1 MIILGLSPLD
11 KDATVSL
18 LVDGQL
24 TWAIAEERLSRQKM
38 HAGFPYLALQM
49 VLDRAGITAQD
60 VDRVV
65 YAFQDCDTE
74 TMLMRRNV
82 QSDFELNRSPA
93 NRSLRSLVA
102 QALPKIPIR
111 SEAIPGLPNPNERMV
126 KPWYKRIAYHLAT
139 GEGKLSAWMNA
150 RQFSAWLEMASD
162 DHRRYQAEL
171 LAGLKRFGLD
181 EKLTRVE
188 HHQTHIANAYYCS
201 GFEQALVV
209 TIDAYGSGLSGTV
222 SIANRT
228 EGIRRLAEIETPYSL
243 GVFYETVTS
252 ALGFRPDRHAGKIV
266 GLAAYGDPGILGDVL
281 RNLFQW
287 DGARFR
293 MRRSSD
299 LYLGRYLAS
308 QFPKIDVA
316 AAYQTVLEEVVVRHV
331 SAYVAETGLDTV
343 VLSGGVTA
351 NVKLNQRIHEIPG
364 VKHIYVH
371 PNMGDGGCGTGAA
384 LVASVAA
391 GEQPRRLDTCYLGPD
406 YSDAEIESAL
416 QATGLNYERYDE
428 IEVEIARSIADNRV
442 VARFAGRME
451 YGPRALGN
459 RSILYPAKD
468 PAVNQWLNERLGR
481 TEFMPFAPA
490 TLYEA
495 REKCYLNLSGAEFTA
510 LFMTITFDCT
520 PWMRENCPAAVHIDG
535 TARPQL
541 VTAESNPSYYRILQE
556 YEKLTGI
563 PSVINTS
570 FNMHEEPIVCTPADA
585 IRAFQ
590 LGKLDYLAIG
600 PFLVAASDLA
610 SQQVSAG
617 RRVEVGK

>member
-18 LVDGQL
+18 MVDGKL
-24 TWAIAEERLSRQKM
+24 TWAIGEERLSRQKM
-38 HAGFPYLALQM
+38 HSGFPYLALQM
-49 VLDRAGITAQD
+49 VLDRAGITARD
-60 VDRVV
+60 IDHVV

-74 TMLMRRNV
+74 TSLMRRNV
-82 QSDFELNRSPA
+82 ESDFRLNRTPPS
-93 NRSLRSLVA
+93 RSLRSLV
-102 QALPKIPIR
+102 QAAMPKVPVR
-111 SEAIPGLPNPNERMV
+111 DQAIPGLRNPNQRME
-126 KPWYKRIAYHLAT
+126 KPWYKRLAYHLAT
-139 GEGKLSAWMNA
+139 GEGSLAAWINA
-150 RQFSAWLEMASD
+150 RQFNTWLETATD
-162 DHRRYQAEL
+162 DHRRFQNEL
-171 LAGLKRFGLD
+171 LAGLDHFGLTD
-181 EKLTRVE
+181 KLTRVE
-188 HHQTHIANAYYCS
+188 HHLTHVANAYYCS
-201 GFEQALVV
+201 GFDQALVV

-222 SIANRT
+222 SIANRD

-281 RNLFQW
+281 RSLFEW
-287 DGARFR
+287 DGGRFR

-331 SAYVAETGLDTV
+331 SAFVQETNSDTI

-364 VKHIYVH
+364 VKHIYIH

-384 LVASVAA
+384 LLATVSK
-391 GEQPRRLDTCYLGPD
+391 GIQPQRLETCYLGPD
-406 YSDAEIESAL
+406 YSEAELESAL
-416 QATGLNYERYDE
+416 STAGLEYQRYDD
-428 IEVEIARSIADNRV
+428 IETEIARLIADNRV
-442 VARFAGRME
+442 VARFHGRME

-490 TLYEA
+490 TLFEA
-495 REKCYLNLSGAEFTA
+495 REKCYLHMDGAEFTS

-520 PWMRENCPAAVHIDG
+520 QWMRENCPAAVHIDG

-541 VTAESNPSYYRILQE
+541 VTSESNPSYYRILQQ

-570 FNMHEEPIVCTPADA
+570 FNMHEEPIVCSPQDA
-585 IRAFQ
+585 IRAFL
-590 LGKLDYLAIG
+590 LGKLDYLALG
-600 PFLVAASDLA
+600 PLLVAAKVLDLKSPSA
-610 SQQVSAG
+610 SQHASAG
-617 RRVEVGK
+617 

>member
-1 MIILGLSPLD
+1 MNILGISPLD

-18 LVDGQL
+18 VVDGQL

-38 HAGFPYLALQM
+38 HSGFPRLALQM
-49 VLDRAGITAQD
+49 VLDRAGLSAEDIDQ
-60 VDRVV
+60 VV
-65 YAFQDCDTE
+65 YAFQDCQTE
-74 TMLMRRNV
+74 TLLMRRNV
-82 QSDFELNRSPA
+82 QSDWELNRSA
-93 NRSLRSLVA
+93 SSASIRSMV
-102 QALPKIPIR
+102 QTALTKVPHR
-111 SEAIPGLPNPNERMV
+111 SEAIPGIRSPNERME
-126 KPWYKRIAYHLAT
+126 KPWYKRVAYHLAT
-139 GEGKLSAWMNA
+139 GEGYVAAKINA
-150 RQFSAWLEMASD
+150 RQFNAWLRTATE
-162 DHRRYQAEL
+162 DHRRFQEEL
-171 LAGLKRFGLD
+171 LAGLEEFGLQ
-181 EKLTRVE
+181 EKLTRKE
-188 HHQTHIANAYYCS
+188 HHLTHVANAYYCS
-201 GFEQALVV
+201 GFDQALVV

-222 SIANRT
+222 STANRE

-266 GLAAYGDPGILGDVL
+266 GLAAYGDPGILGDVI
-281 RNLFQW
+281 RSLFVW
-287 DGARFR
+287 DNSRFR

-299 LYLGRYLAS
+299 LYLGRYLAGL
-308 QFPKIDVA
+308 FPKIDVA
-316 AAYQTVLEEVVVRHV
+316 AAYQSVLEEVVVRHV
-331 SAYVAETGLDTV
+331 SGYVKQTGADTV

-364 VKHIYVH
+364 VRNVYVH

-384 LVASVAA
+384 LLAA
-391 GEQPRRLDTCYLGPD
+391 VDAGLKPQKLETCYLGPD
-406 YSDAEIESAL
+406 YTVEEMESAL
-416 QATGLNYERYDE
+416 KQSGVEYEHFE
-428 IEVEIARSIADNRV
+428 CIEAEIARLIADDNV
-442 VARFAGRME
+442 VARFNGRME

-495 REKCYLNLSGAEFTA
+495 REKCYQDMEGAEFTS
-510 LFMTITFDCT
+510 LFMTITFNCT

-541 VTAESNPSYYRILQE
+541 VTAESNLSFYTILQE

-570 FNMHEEPIVCTPADA
+570 FNMHEEPIVCSPQDA

-590 LGKLDYLAIG
+590 LGKLDYLALG
-600 PFLVAASDLA
+600 PFLVASADRISSSTQANAAS
-610 SQQVSAG
+610 SN
-617 RRVEVGK
+617 